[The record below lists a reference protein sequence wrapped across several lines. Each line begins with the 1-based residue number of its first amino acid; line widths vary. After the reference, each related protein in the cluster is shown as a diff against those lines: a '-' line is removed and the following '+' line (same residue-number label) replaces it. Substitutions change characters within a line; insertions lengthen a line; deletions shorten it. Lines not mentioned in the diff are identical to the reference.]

1 MIHKT
6 IENLITKELT
16 EEKRYYILSFNDSI
30 ELFSKAVRNH
40 WSVEIMHRDLDM
52 YFDEGNNTTIKSN
65 ALLNFNTLKKVVLS
79 ILKLVQGF
87 YGEHFSKNSIRQ
99 RISYGFAKE
108 IDSIFKS
115 ISFLITNKRK

>member
-6 IENLITKELT
+6 VENLITKDIKET
-16 EEKRYYILSFNDSI
+16 KRYFITSFNDSI
-30 ELFSKAVRNH
+30 ELFAKAVRNH

-52 YFDEGNNTTIKSN
+52 YFDEDNNLTMKSN

-87 YGEHFSKNSIRQ
+87 YGNHFSKNSIRP
-99 RISYGFAKE
+99 RISYGFSK
-108 IDSIFKS
+108 
-115 ISFLITNKRK
+115 